1 MNDVRSPIDHIPV
14 PLRWTASAG
23 PGVRRGQ
30 VPAGGAVAEKKGVVQ
45 GDTRAEAAV
54 RAIRFTGLLRR
65 KR

>member
-14 PLRWTASAG
+14 PLRWTTPAR
-23 PGVRRGQ
+23 VRRAQ
-30 VPAGGAVAEKKGVVQ
+30 PADGGAVATRGAGQ

-54 RAIRFTGLLRR
+54 RAIRITGLLRR

>member
-14 PLRWTASAG
+14 PLRWTAPAR
-23 PGVRRGQ
+23 VRRGQ
-30 VPAGGAVAEKKGVVQ
+30 AAAGGAVATRGVGQ

-54 RAIRFTGLLRR
+54 RAIRITGLLRR

>member
-30 VPAGGAVAEKKGVVQ
+30 VPASGAVTTQGAGQ

-54 RAIRFTGLLRR
+54 RAIRITGLLRR
-65 KR
+65 KQ

>member
-30 VPAGGAVAEKKGVVQ
+30 VPAGGAVATRGAGQ

-54 RAIRFTGLLRR
+54 RAIRITGLLRR